1 MDNRRPTQ
9 AARVLHFMAR
19 YGSITQLES
28 LEELGVLRLASRIS
42 ELKKAG
48 WPIESQMV
56 AVTNRYGEKCRVK
69 KYFLSTKESKQCL
82 NME

>member
-9 AARVLHFMAR
+9 ATRVLNYMTR

-42 ELKKAG
+42 ELKKDG

-56 AVTNRYGEKCRVK
+56 AVTNRYGEKCHVK
-69 KYFLSTKESKQCL
+69 KYSLSTKEAKQ
-82 NME
+82 